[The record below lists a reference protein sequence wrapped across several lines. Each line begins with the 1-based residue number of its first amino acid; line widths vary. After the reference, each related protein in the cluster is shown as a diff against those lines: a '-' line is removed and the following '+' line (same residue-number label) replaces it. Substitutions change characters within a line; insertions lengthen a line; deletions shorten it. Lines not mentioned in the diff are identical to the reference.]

1 MTLSTSRLWFVPG
14 LAAFLSLA
22 FVPPAPL
29 HAQALGTWGPGE
41 KPSPSFEVGGN
52 PEAKHGSPD
61 AGFIRSVAPAPDATG
76 YLRTRLAPS
85 PYLGKRVRL
94 SGFVKTE
101 FTDGAAALSIRV
113 DGPDGARLARDA
125 MYGRELR
132 GTKDWERCDVVV
144 DVPSNATSIVLS
156 MYAFGAGRA

>member
-1 MTLSTSRLWFVPG
+1 MAVGPSTSRPWIVPG
-14 LAAFLSLA
+14 LAAFLFLA
-22 FVPPAPL
+22 WVPPAPL
-29 HAQALGTWGPGE
+29 HAQALNTWGPSE
-41 KPSPSFEVGGN
+41 KPDSEFEVGGN

-61 AGFIRSVAPAPDATG
+61 ATG
-76 YLRTRLAPS
+76 YLGTRLAPA
-85 PYLGKRVRL
+85 PYLGKRVGL

-132 GTKDWERCDVVV
+132 GTNDRKRCDVVV
-144 DVPSNATSIVLS
+144 EAPPTPQASSCRCTPSEP
-156 MYAFGAGRA
+156 AGPGSTA